1 MTGGS
6 ASGGTASGGRSAS
19 RGGGLHPGDGG
30 LHPGEGVCIQR
41 RGSASRGGGLR
52 PGEGVCIQG
61 GVVCIQKVCI
71 QGGSASW
78 GFEQTPPPTPFMG
91 YGQQADGTHPT
102 VMHYCYSILINVTIF
117 CRTFKAPFLSTY
129 LYMFVAPVLVPLLMP
144 VVSLP
149 MLWEQ
154 GLWIALVR
162 CLVLGSLGT
171 WFNLYML
178 MAVSGLSLG
187 KAALCLWSYR
197 AVFAVPYIHVN
208 IFQVRLIYTI
218 ELRCALIT
226 SLKSSLKM
234 LHRLAIYGKSIIS
247 SNPKLFSCVVPI
259 CYAVSK
265 IKTFK

>member
-1 MTGGS
+1 M
-6 ASGGTASGGRSAS
+6 
-19 RGGGLHPGDGG
+19 
-30 LHPGEGVCIQR
+30 
-41 RGSASRGGGLR
+41 
-52 PGEGVCIQG
+52 
-61 GVVCIQKVCI
+61 
-71 QGGSASW
+71 
-78 GFEQTPPPTPFMG
+78 
-91 YGQQADGTHPT
+91 
-102 VMHYCYSILINVTIF
+102 
-117 CRTFKAPFLSTY
+117 STY

-187 KAALCLWSYR
+187 KAALCLWAYR

-218 ELRCALIT
+218 ELRCAFI
-226 SLKSSLKM
+226 SFPISSLKM

-259 CYAVSK
+259 CYVVSK

>member
-1 MTGGS
+1 MGGWLPS
-6 ASGGTASGGRSAS
+6 MHHRSHDQGVCI
-19 RGGGLHPGDGG
+19 RQGLHLGGLHPGEGG
-30 LHPGEGVCIQR
+30 LHPGEGVCIQG
-41 RGSASRGGGLR
+41 RGSASRGG
-52 PGEGVCIQG
+52 
-61 GVVCIQKVCI
+61 VCI
-71 QGGSASW
+71 QGGSASR
-78 GFEQTPPPTPFMG
+78 GVGQTTPHSWNTTG
-91 YGQQADGTHPT
+91 YGQQGGGTHPT
-102 VMHYCYSILINVTIF
+102 GMHSCYSILINVTIF

-187 KAALCLWSYR
+187 KAALCLWAYR

-226 SLKSSLKM
+226 FPKSSLKM
-234 LHRLAIYGKSIIS
+234 LHRLAIYGKSNIN
-247 SNPKLFSCVVPI
+247 SNPKLFSCLVPI
-259 CYAVSK
+259 CYAVST
-265 IKTFK
+265 IKMFK